1 MIIQPR
7 KRTGEYNIEVEQE
20 NTSYRENSIIQPRKR
35 TEGYQPTEKTGESY
49 LEREQENATYR
60 EKTGEYIPER

>member
-20 NTSYRENSIIQPRKR
+20 NTSYRKQPAK
-35 TEGYQPTEKTGESY
+35 KTGESN
-49 LEREQENATYR
+49 LDNLDREQVN
-60 EKTGEYIPER
+60 PS

>member
-20 NTSYRENSIIQPRKR
+20 NTSYRKQPAK
-35 TEGYQPTEKTGESY
+35 KTGESN
-49 LEREQENATYR
+49 LDREQVN
-60 EKTGEYIPER
+60 PS

>member
-20 NTSYRENSIIQPRKR
+20 NTSYIKQPA
-35 TEGYQPTEKTGESY
+35 TKTGESN
-49 LEREQENATYR
+49 LDREQVN
-60 EKTGEYIPER
+60 PS

>member
-20 NTSYRENSIIQPRKR
+20 NISYRENRMMQPR
-35 TEGYQPTEKTGESY
+35 
-49 LEREQENATYR
+49 ER
-60 EKTGEYIPER
+60 TGEYILKRKKQNPT

>member
-20 NTSYRENSIIQPRKR
+20 NISYRENSRIQPRKR
-35 TEGYQPTEKTGESY
+35 TEGYQPAEKSGESN
-49 LEREQENATYR
+49 LEREQENAS
-60 EKTGEYIPER
+60 